1 MIYYDDAFVC
11 IGYNTH
17 KHYTFMR
24 FKKICSSKQ
33 FRDYHYKLLD
43 FFKEKTPNAHLVDTS
58 KMGVVSL
65 DDQQYVGKNIIPQ
78 MANLAGEGTLQ
89 IAVIVSKDIFAKFAV
104 QNIEKQA
111 KSLDKKEKVDH
122 QMFGN
127 EANAVEWLTS
137 LKV

>member
-1 MIYYDDAFVC
+1 MMYYDDAFVC

-24 FKKICSSKQ
+24 FKKTCSSKQ

-43 FFKEKTPNAHLVDTS
+43 FFKEKSPNAHLVDTS

-111 KSLDKKEKVDH
+111 KALDKKEKVDH

-127 EANAVEWLTS
+127 EANAVDWLTS